1 MHPITSQFHQ
11 RKPTM
16 EIQKISMS
24 TRRMDRRNQKCRTTN
39 LCETSQTNF
48 IKENQ
53 PWRYKK
59 FPCLQDEW
67 TDEIRNAEPPTF
79 AKLRKLNR
87 ITQLEELYGHLLDQQ
102 NMDTNDT
109 PNYEP

>member
-1 MHPITSQFHQ
+1 MTPTHTLHIRVGCSFFASSVITS
-11 RKPTM
+11 PTFL
-16 EIQKISMS
+16 QK
-24 TRRMDRRNQKCRTTN
+24 K
-39 LCETSQTNF
+39 LVY
-48 IKENQ
+48 KE
-53 PWRYKK
+53 
-59 FPCLQDEW
+59 FPCLQNEW
-67 TDEIRNAEPPTF
+67 TYKIRNAEPPTF

>member
-1 MHPITSQFHQ
+1 MFFFRQQCNH
-11 RKPTM
+11 
-16 EIQKISMS
+16 ISNLS
-24 TRRMDRRNQKCRTTN
+24 TKK
-39 LCETSQTNF
+39 LVY
-48 IKENQ
+48 KE
-53 PWRYKK
+53 
-59 FPCLQDEW
+59 FPCLQNEW
-67 TDEIRNAEPPTF
+67 TYKIRNAEPPTF